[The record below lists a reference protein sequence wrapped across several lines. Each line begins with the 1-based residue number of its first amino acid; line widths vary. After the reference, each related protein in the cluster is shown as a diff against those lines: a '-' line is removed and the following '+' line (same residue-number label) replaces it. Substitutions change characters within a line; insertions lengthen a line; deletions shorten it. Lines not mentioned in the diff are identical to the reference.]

1 MKRVS
6 SQGWVWGLVLVI
18 VLAMFGGV
26 GQASPAL
33 SGNVPMGSYVYEY
46 LDKLDGMGLL
56 KSMPPGAR
64 PYSRLQVAGWLL
76 EIEKEAQAQKMSSG
90 LVRAMLADLRRE
102 FAPELSRLS
111 DGKGGLNSW
120 MKTLP
125 QVREWTFGA
134 VSYDG
139 ESSGYPPGMGRGT
152 WQPLNRNGQGYR
164 WNQGMNAYGSFVW
177 EGAMG
182 PDAWISLTP
191 RFGWGEKD
199 GANATLQSGYVKLRS
214 GNTEFLVGKDAMA
227 WGQGKMGNLLLS
239 DNATPLTRVQ
249 LSNIEPL
256 RYRGLLRS
264 LGPIHAKVFVAGMED
279 RRYWSGGKWNDIEK
293 PGLYGMRLDFQPSA
307 DFAFGIGYTSMFGGT
322 GVKMGFNE
330 YLSMLL
336 GKTNFGGNDVKNEF
350 ANGIAGIDFR
360 WRIPRWNGMSFY
372 SEIYTEDNL
381 DFIGDPGERSW
392 SILGPR
398 IGFIGGISIPR
409 LTSSGNWDLNLE
421 FASTG
426 KTWYVHNLYTGGY
439 TYGGQI
445 LGDPMGGD
453 AHRYSMRLNH
463 YLDVKTQIGL
473 RLDRINQGI
482 SQNVQQRT
490 NAIALS
496 LRHRLSNDLMMEFT
510 GGLASRDNADFVA
523 GRGKKNKFVGWS
535 IRQQF

>member
-102 FAPELSRLS
+102 FAPELSRLA

-256 RYRGLLRS
+256 RYRGLLRN
-264 LGPIHAKVFVAGMED
+264 LGPIHAKFFVSVLED
-279 RRYWSGGKWNDIEK
+279 RKYWTGSSWTDVDR
-293 PGLYGMRLDFQPSA
+293 PGFMGMRVDFQPA
-307 DFAFGIGYTSMFGGT
+307 PDFSFGLGYVSMFGGK
-322 GVKMGFNE
+322 GIYMGFDD
-330 YLSMLL
+330 YLKLL
-336 GKTNFGGNDVKNEF
+336 TGRTNVWQGQDKW
-350 ANGIAGIDFR
+350 NGIAGLDFR
-360 WRIPRWNGMSFY
+360 WRFPSLRGTQLYGELY
-372 SEIYTEDNL
+372 SEDNVIFG
-381 DFIGDPGERSW
+381 DWKADNSRMIGW
-392 SILGPR
+392 V
-398 IGFIGGISIPR
+398 GGVYVPR

-426 KTWYVHNLYTGGY
+426 KAWYVHGLYTGGY

-496 LRHRLSNDLMMEFT
+496 LRHRLSNDMLMEFT
-510 GGLASRDNADFVA
+510 GGLASRDNADFVS
-523 GRGKKNKFVGWS
+523 GRGRKNKFVGWS